1 MWFAEFIFRSK
12 TSSHP
17 EKCGSR
23 KNFFEDLFDEQQI
36 NEKLESLS
44 EELHQRLQ
52 KNNILGRTLTL
63 KIKYKD
69 FSLFTRS
76 IREEYFS
83 SAEQYFNTGKNFGN
97 CVLSIKQSDCLGCLF
112 LT

>member
-1 MWFAEFIFRSK
+1 MWFGEFIFGSK
-12 TSSHP
+12 TSPHP

-76 IREEYFS
+76 ITR
-83 SAEQYFNTGKNFGN
+83 KNIFPRRN
-97 CVLSIKQSDCLGCLF
+97 NISIPEKTLGTASF
-112 LT
+112 R